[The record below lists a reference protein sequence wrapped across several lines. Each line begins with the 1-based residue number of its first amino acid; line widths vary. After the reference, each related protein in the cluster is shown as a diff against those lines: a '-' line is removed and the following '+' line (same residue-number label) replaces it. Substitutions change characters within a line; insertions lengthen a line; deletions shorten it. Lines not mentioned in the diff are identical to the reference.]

1 FWRRTGDAWSARE
14 QEIRD
19 SMWGSNPGTRGEG
32 WELWSQAQI
41 GGERLGGVQDF
52 TVLGQTFTPNLRT
65 DTDWRGFQAGADTLH
80 GNWLWGLTGGFLEQN
95 TIFHADRNSLDM
107 TGWNFGG
114 YGGFTSGH
122 FFLNGLVKG
131 DWFEVKSNMPTV
143 PAYETF
149 NGNDWGAKA
158 ETGFRIG
165 GAGLYFEP
173 VADISWT
180 STHLDNA
187 GFQNVSTTFSFGD
200 SSTTRGSIGARAG
213 AQWGS
218 ILPYIGIYAVDEW
231 DSNAKVTMVTGSG
244 CPSCI
249 SIDDVRP
256 GSYGKADLGF
266 TTTSWN
272 GLEGFVKVEDEFGSH
287 VDGFIGRLGVRWRW

>member
-1 FWRRTGDAWSARE
+1 
-14 QEIRD
+14 
-19 SMWGSNPGTRGEG
+19 
-32 WELWSQAQI
+32 
-41 GGERLGGVQDF
+41 V
-52 TVLGQTFTPNLRT
+52 
-65 DTDWRGFQAGADTLH
+65 
-80 GNWLWGLTGGFLEQN
+80 TGGFLEQN

-114 YGGFTSGH
+114 YAGFTSGH

-165 GAGLYFEP
+165 GNGLYFEP

-180 STHLDNA
+180 STHLDDA
-187 GFQNVSTTFSFGD
+187 GFQNISTTFSFGD

-213 AQWGS
+213 GQWGS
-218 ILPYIGIYAVDEW
+218 ILPYVGIYAVDEW
-231 DSNAKVTMVTGSG
+231 DGNAKVTMVTGSG
-244 CPSCI
+244 CPSCMT
-249 SIDDVRP
+249 IDDVRP
-256 GSYGKADLGF
+256 GSYGKVDFGF

-272 GLEGFVKVEDEFGSH
+272 GLEGFVKGEDEFGSH